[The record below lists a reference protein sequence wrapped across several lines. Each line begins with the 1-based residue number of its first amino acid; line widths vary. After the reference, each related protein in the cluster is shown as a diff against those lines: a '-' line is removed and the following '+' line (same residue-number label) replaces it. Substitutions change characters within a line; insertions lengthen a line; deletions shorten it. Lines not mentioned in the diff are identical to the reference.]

1 MIKFREFMEMAGTFG
16 IVSCKDKK
24 NPDFQVW
31 GAMSDCGCSDESS
44 KIPKMKFN
52 DWSRSRK
59 RKK

>member
-1 MIKFREFMEMAGTFG
+1 MIKFREFIEMAGTFG

-31 GAMSDCGCSDESS
+31 GAMSDCGCADESS
-44 KIPKMKFN
+44 KIPTMKFN
-52 DWSRSRK
+52 DRSRNKK